1 MAAFADALDL
11 RTAVAE
17 MMKDASW
24 VDVFGRMLI
33 MAELRINRTARHRNM
48 MATATVTFAGGE
60 APLPADFIEPRAL
73 YTSTGDS
80 EMLQAP
86 VAFVRQ
92 SGTQYRYYAIDG
104 SNLVVYGLDGDRTL
118 DYWATVPTL
127 TGSLADTSW
136 VLTQYPD
143 VYLYTVATEVANYL
157 QDADKA
163 AAMDAA
169 AERALAQM
177 NTESDRARFSRAV
190 VMPRGVNP

>member
-1 MAAFADALDL
+1 MAVFADALDL

-17 MMKDASW
+17 LMKDATW
-24 VDVFGRMLI
+24 TDIFPRMVI

-48 MATATVTFAGGE
+48 ITSATVTFADGV
-60 APLPADFIEPRAL
+60 APLPADFIEPLHL

-86 VAFVRQ
+86 LSTVKA

-104 SNLVVYGLDGDRTL
+104 DNLVVYGLDGDRTL
-118 DYWATVPTL
+118 EYWATIPTISAAL
-127 TGSLADTSW
+127 TDTSW

-143 VYLYTVATEVANYL
+143 VYLYTVATEAANYL
-157 QDADKA
+157 QNADKA

-169 AERALAQM
+169 AERALAAM
-177 NTESDRARFSRAV
+177 KAESDRARFARAV
-190 VMPRGVNP
+190 VVPKGVNP